1 MDVTSRQAHWQGVYS
16 SKRPEEVSW
25 FQETPAV
32 SLELMRAAG
41 VTQASSIIDVG
52 GGASRLVDVLMD
64 AGYQNLTVLDLSAAA
79 LAATQARLGQGA
91 AAVTWIAA
99 DVTTWQPRETYDLW
113 HDRAAF
119 HFLTEPADRGA
130 YVACLMAALK
140 PGGHAIMATFAPDGP
155 ERCSGL
161 PVVRYDGASLTA
173 VLGDAFELLQTVRH
187 AHATPMGSVQN
198 FQFSLFR
205 RR

>member
-173 VLGDAFELLQTVRH
+173 ALGDAFELLKTVRH